1 MQEERRARRRWV
13 KSLRKGQK
21 WRGESERERQVSRME
36 ASDTWCCNK
45 AKWIVE
51 EEEERSGTAV
61 TAALYLRT
69 SEGRRQRKQSRD
81 RADVIFD

>member
-1 MQEERRARRRWV
+1 ME
-13 KSLRKGQK
+13 G
-21 WRGESERERQVSRME
+21 RERQVSRME

-45 AKWIVE
+45 AEWIVE

-61 TAALYLRT
+61 TAALYLPLRT
-69 SEGRRQRKQSRD
+69 SEGRRQRQQGRD

>member
-1 MQEERRARRRWV
+1 MEGRV
-13 KSLRKGQK
+13 
-21 WRGESERERQVSRME
+21 RGRQVSRME

-51 EEEERSGTAV
+51 EEERRGV
-61 TAALYLRT
+61 ALQSLLRCTYVPYLGRT
-69 SEGRRQRKQSRD
+69 ETTKGRD